1 MWDLPR
7 AGMEPVS
14 PALAGRF
21 LHTAPQGSP
30 IMPFASDL
38 NESYFLQDWLVTQLW
53 EWAIPGRVGG

>member
-1 MWDLPR
+1 
-7 AGMEPVS
+7 MEPVS
-14 PALAGRF
+14 PALAGGF